1 MSYLTIRKDAEKEW
15 SYSIRVCIVGNAV
28 PVILKINAR
37 SLRDA
42 MQKVLE
48 DAFGLLG
55 FEITPIS
62 IYEFQQTETQ
72 HKEIVCWFK

>member
-1 MSYLTIRKDAEKEW
+1 MSYLTIRKETSAEW

-48 DAFGLLG
+48 NAFELLG

-72 HKEIVCWFK
+72 HKEIVCWFS